1 MTCLLVP
8 QADNGREFQKVAGH
22 GKMVEVDAEMM
33 DGIITEIANIWP
45 ECKLVHGRAR
55 HSPSQGGVELLN
67 QTVQRRLNAWMTENK
82 SKAWSVG
89 CKIVQWGIATD
100 FSRAVKCSPY
110 ELVFG
115 QTPR

>member
-1 MTCLLVP
+1 MTFLPVP
-8 QADNGREFQKVAGH
+8 QADNGREFKSAAGH
-22 GKMVEVDAEMM
+22 GKSVDVDTEMM
-33 DGIITEIANIWP
+33 DSIGTEIAKIWP

-55 HSPSQGGVELLN
+55 HSPSQGGVERLN

-100 FSRAVKCSPY
+100 FSRAVKSSPY